1 MKLYVAEEEG
11 VIEKWRARRRKK
23 GEPFLTFEA
32 GMLLKTNNNNN
43 FGIGSFH
50 HIYENK
56 RLILP

>member
-1 MKLYVAEEEG
+1 MLGKDLSHGAEFG
-11 VIEKWRARRRKK
+11 RGKK
-23 GEPFLTFEA
+23 GELFLTFEA
-32 GMLLKTNNNNN
+32 GILLKTNNNNN